1 MYFRLRG
8 PGFTSGVLCI
18 PHYAGFTKTLRIMK
32 ITAIILISTCLQ
44 VAARSDAQTISFSL
58 KNVPVQKVFKE
69 ASRQAGISIVYSE
82 ALFKNFNRVTIA
94 VKNATIAEV
103 LDKCLRNQPFY
114 YSIDGKTIVIKKKLT
129 VAETLRPAES
139 PLPPVEIKGRV
150 VNENG
155 EPLAGATIQIKGSKK
170 FAVTD
175 ADGYFSIDVPSGKKA
190 ILISSYVGME
200 TRELTAREG
209 SELLIRLSPAN
220 AALSDFVVVGYG
232 TSRKKDI
239 TGSVASVAMNEQE
252 KTPVIGT
259 EQLLEGR
266 VSGVQITQNQS
277 QPGAV
282 FSVRIRGTNSISS
295 SSSPLFVVDGYAGG
309 NGGDLNPSDILSIDV
324 LKDASA
330 TAIYGSRGAN
340 GVIIITTKRGR
351 LNAPKVTIDGYM
363 GLQQIGKEYKMMD
376 AKQYASFSNTV
387 QEENNSINNTS
398 NPLPFTQTQINSLGK
413 GTDWQ
418 DAIFRKASIS
428 NYSVA
433 FNGGNADS
441 KHYLSF
447 NFFDQKGIITGSD
460 YKRGIVRFNLDQN
473 VSSRL
478 KIGVSSQIGYSYQNM
493 TTVNTSGG
501 ADQPSVLWDAVR
513 FNPMLPVKD
522 STGAYTYVNGPAGV
536 GQPIGNPLAYVNEA
550 KDGFYNLNVF
560 VNAFGEFEILKG
572 LKFRTSFG
580 ANYVSSGEEAFVP
593 TDIFASSGIG
603 RASQSSGRNYN
614 WLNENTL
621 TYDKVFNK
629 IHAVNLTGG
638 FTLQNW
644 YTKTSLAGITNLS
657 TNSLGPY
664 NFGIGI
670 PSTPSSYYGENAL
683 VSYFGRANYRLMDKY
698 LFTFTM
704 RADGS
709 SRFGVNDKWG
719 YFPSGAFAWHLS
731 QEDFIKNIDIISD
744 LKLRMS
750 YGITGNQ
757 EIGSYN
763 SLSQYVSNQ
772 YSLGVT
778 PSLVVGVSSAN
789 IANPSLKWESTAS
802 SNLGLDL
809 GLWNNRLY
817 ITTDFYYKKT
827 SNLLL
832 LVNIPI
838 TSGYSSILQNAGAVS
853 NKGFEFSATSLNI
866 DQKKVKWTTT
876 VNFSTNA
883 NKVLDLGSNKQI
895 YVGQMSGSVFN
906 GGAPS
911 SAILVPGK
919 PIGSFYGYVFDGIW
933 QSEDQIIKSGT
944 KQAVNPGDPIYK
956 DLNGDSVLSGDD
968 RMILGQAL
976 PKFIYGIINNIT
988 VGRFNLNIFFQGVY
1002 GNKILNE
1009 NLYEIQNGTPDFNK
1023 LAYVATESWHG
1034 PGTSNTLP
1042 RVSSILRNATGF
1054 TSDVLESGSFLRL
1067 KTVTLSY
1074 DVPLPKLTGVFKSAN
1089 VYVTAQNLLTFTK
1102 YSGYDPEV
1110 NSFTDATD
1118 ALSLGTDYNAFPNYR
1133 TFLLGVKFGF

>member
-1 MYFRLRG
+1 MHFRLPG
-8 PGFTSGVLCI
+8 AGFTPVDLSI
-18 PHYAGFTKTLRIMK
+18 PRYSGFTKTLRIMK
-32 ITAIILISTCLQ
+32 ITAIILLSACLQ
-44 VAARSDAQTISFSL
+44 VAARSDAQTITFSL
-58 KNVPVQKVFKE
+58 KDVPVQKVFKE
-69 ASRQAGISIVYSE
+69 VSRQTGISIVYSE
-82 ALFKNFNRVTIA
+82 ALFERFARVSIS
-94 VKNATIAEV
+94 VKDATIKEV
-103 LDKCLRNQPFY
+103 LDKCLKDQPFY
-114 YSIDGKTIVIKKKLT
+114 YSLKGKMIVIKKKLSPT
-129 VAETLRPAES
+129 EGLQTIEN
-139 PLPPVEIKGRV
+139 PLPPIEIKGRV
-150 VNENG
+150 VNEKG
-155 EPLAGATIQIKGSKK
+155 EPLEGATVQVKGTRKSI
-170 FAVTD
+170 ATN
-175 ADGYFSIDVPSGKKA
+175 ADGYFSLETVTDKKIA
-190 ILISSYVGME
+190 LIFSYVGME
-200 TRELTAREG
+200 TQEQVADG
-209 SELLIRLSPAN
+209 AKELLIQLKMAD

-239 TGSVASVAMNEQE
+239 TGSIASVNLNEQE

-266 VSGVQITQNQS
+266 VSGVQVSQNQS

-282 FSVRIRGTNSISS
+282 FSVRIRGTNSINS

-309 NGGDLNPSDILSIDV
+309 NGGDINPSDILSIDV

-340 GVIIITTKRGR
+340 GVVIITTKRGSR
-351 LNAPKVTIDGYM
+351 NAAKVTLEGYM
-363 GLQQIGKEYKMMD
+363 GVQQVAKKYKMMN
-376 AKQYASFSNTV
+376 AKQYGIFSNTV
-387 QEENNSINNTS
+387 QQENNDLFNTTD
-398 NPLPFTQTQINSLGK
+398 PLPFTQTQINSLGK

-428 NYSVA
+428 NYSLA

-447 NFFDQKGIITGSD
+447 NFFNQNGIITGSD

-473 VSSRL
+473 ISSKL
-478 KIGVSSQIGYSYQNM
+478 KIGMSSQLGYSYQNM

-513 FNPMLPVKD
+513 FNPMLAPKD

-536 GQPIGNPLAYVNEA
+536 GAPIGNPVAYINEA
-550 KDGFYNLNVF
+550 KDGFYSLNVF
-560 VNAFGEFEILKG
+560 VNAFGEYEILKG

-580 ANYVSSGEEAFVP
+580 VNYVSNGEEAFVP

-603 RASQSSGRNYN
+603 RASQSSARYYN

-621 TYDKVFNK
+621 TYDRTFNK
-629 IHAVNLTGG
+629 IHAINLTGG
-638 FTLQNW
+638 FTLQHW
-644 YTKTSLAGITNLS
+644 YNKSFNAGITNLS

-670 PSTPSSYYGENAL
+670 PSTPGSFYGENAL

-719 YFPSGAFAWHLS
+719 YFPSGAIAWHLS
-731 QEDFIKNIDIISD
+731 QEDFIKDINAISEM
-744 LKLRMS
+744 KLRMS

-763 SLSQYVSNQ
+763 SLSQFVSNQ
-772 YSLGVT
+772 YSLGAT
-778 PSLVVGVSSAN
+778 PSLVVGLAAAN

-802 SNLGLDL
+802 SDLGLDL
-809 GLWNNRLY
+809 GLWNNRLF
-817 ITTDFYYKKT
+817 ITADFYYKKT

-832 LVNIPI
+832 LVNIPQ
-838 TSGYSSILQNAGAVS
+838 TSGYSSILQNAGSVS

-866 DQKKVKWTTT
+866 DQRKVKWTTT
-876 VNFSTNA
+876 FNFSTNT
-883 NKVLDLGSNKQI
+883 NKVLNLGSNKQI
-895 YVGQMSGSVFN
+895 YVGQLSGSVFN
-906 GGAPS
+906 GGAPP
-911 SAILVPGK
+911 SAILEPGK

-933 QSEDQIIKSGT
+933 QSQDQIMKSGT
-944 KQAVNPGDPIYK
+944 LQAVNPGDPIYK
-956 DLNGDSVLSGDD
+956 DLNHDSSLSGED

-976 PKFIYGIINNIT
+976 PKFIYGMVNNIT
-988 VGRFNLNIFFQGVY
+988 VGRFNLNLFIQGVY

-1009 NLYEIQNGTPDFNK
+1009 NLYEIQNGTPNYNK
-1023 LAYVATESWHG
+1023 LAYVGTDSWHG
-1034 PGTSNTLP
+1034 SGTSNTLP

-1054 TSDVLESGSFLRL
+1054 TSDILENGSFLRL

-1074 DVPLPKLTGVFKSAN
+1074 DLPLPKLTSVFKSAN

-1102 YSGYDPEV
+1102 YTGYDPEV

-1133 TFLLGVKFGF
+1133 TFLVGVKFSF

>member
-1 MYFRLRG
+1 MYFRLLS
-8 PGFTSGVLCI
+8 PGFTPGVLCI
-18 PHYAGFTKTLRIMK
+18 PRCAGYTKTLRIMR

-58 KNVPVQKVFKE
+58 KDVPVQKVFKE
-69 ASRQAGISIVYSE
+69 VSRQTGISIVYSE
-82 ALFKNFNRVTIA
+82 TLFESFGRVTIS
-94 VKNATIAEV
+94 VKDASISEV
-103 LDKCLRNQPFY
+103 LDKCLKNLPFY
-114 YSIDGKTIVIKKKLT
+114 YSLKGKTIVIKKK
-129 VAETLRPAES
+129 PSPSES
-139 PLPPVEIKGRV
+139 IQPVENPLPPVDIKGRV
-150 VNENG
+150 VNEKG
-155 EPLAGATIQIKGSKK
+155 EPLAGATVQLRGAKQFI
-170 FAVTD
+170 VTG
-175 ADGYFSIDVPSGKKA
+175 ADGYFSMEVQADKK
-190 ILISSYVGME
+190 ITLIFSYVGME
-200 TRELTAREG
+200 TQEQVAKEG
-209 SELLIRLSPAN
+209 VELLIRLKPVN

-277 QPGAV
+277 QPGAI
-282 FSVRIRGTNSISS
+282 FSVRIRGTNSINS

-340 GVIIITTKRGR
+340 GVIMITTKRGS
-351 LNAPKVTIDGYM
+351 LNAPKVSIDAYTGM
-363 GLQQIGKEYKMMD
+363 QQIGKKYKMMD
-376 AKQYASFSNTV
+376 AKHYGVYSNTV
-387 QEENNSINNTS
+387 HEENNNLNNTS
-398 NPLPFTQTQINSLGK
+398 DPLPFTQSQINSLGK

-428 NYSVA
+428 NYSIA

-447 NFFDQKGIITGSD
+447 NFFDQKGIITASD

-473 VSSRL
+473 VGSRL

-513 FNPMLPVKD
+513 FNPMLPVRD

-536 GQPIGNPLAYVNEA
+536 GAPIGNPVAYINEA

-560 VNAFGEFEILKG
+560 INAFGEYEILKG

-603 RASQSSGRNYN
+603 RASQSSARNYN

-621 TYDKVFNK
+621 TYDGVFNK
-629 IHAVNLTGG
+629 IHAINLTGG

-644 YTKTSLAGITNLS
+644 YTKAFTAGITNLS
-657 TNSLGPY
+657 TNNLGPY

-670 PSTPSSYYGENAL
+670 PSAPTSYYGENSL

-709 SRFGVNDKWG
+709 SRFGANDKWG

-731 QEDFIKNIDIISD
+731 QENFVKNINAVSD

-763 SLSQYVSNQ
+763 SLSQFVSNQ

-778 PSLVVGVSSAN
+778 PSLVVGVSAAN
-789 IANPSLKWESTAS
+789 IANPDLKWESTAS
-802 SNLGLDL
+802 SDLGLDL

-876 VNFSTNA
+876 FNFSTNV
-883 NKVLDLGSNKQI
+883 NKVLNLGSNKQI
-895 YVGQMSGSVFN
+895 YVGQLSGSVFN

-911 SAILVPGK
+911 SAILEPGK

-933 QSEDQIIKSGT
+933 QSQSDIIKSGT

-956 DLNGDSVLSGDD
+956 DLNNDSSLSGED
-968 RMILGQAL
+968 RTILGQAL
-976 PKFIYGIINNIT
+976 PKFIYGVINNIT
-988 VGRFNLNIFFQGVY
+988 VGRFNLNVFFQGVY

-1023 LAYVATESWHG
+1023 LAYVGTESWHG

-1054 TSDVLESGSFLRL
+1054 TSDVLENGSFLRL

-1074 DVPLPKLTGVFKSAN
+1074 NLPLPKLTTVFKSAN
-1089 VYVTAQNLLTFTK
+1089 IYVTAQNLLTFTK

>member
-1 MYFRLRG
+1 MRL
-8 PGFTSGVLCI
+8 T
-18 PHYAGFTKTLRIMK
+18 T
-32 ITAIILISTCLQ
+32 IILISTFLQ
-44 VAARSDAQTISFSL
+44 VAARSHAQTISLSL
-58 KNVPVQKVFKE
+58 TRVPVQRVFKE
-69 ASRQAGISIVYSE
+69 LSRQTGISIVYSE
-82 ALFKNFNRVTIA
+82 AVMATPERVTIH
-94 VKNATIAEV
+94 VKDATVSQV
-103 LDKCLRNQPFY
+103 LDECLRDLPFY
-114 YSIDGKTIVIKKKLT
+114 YSMEGKTIVIKNKPAKAPPTQPL
-129 VAETLRPAES
+129 ETP
-139 PLPPVEIKGRV
+139 PPPVEVRGRV
-150 VNENG
+150 SNDKG

-170 FAVTD
+170 YVVTA
-175 ADGYFSIDVPSGKKA
+175 ADGSFSIEAPGNRKIV
-190 ILISSYVGME
+190 LIASYVGME
-200 TRELTAREG
+200 TQEIAAGDDGEIA
-209 SELLIRLSPAN
+209 IRLKPAN
-220 AALSDFVVVGYG
+220 ASLSDFVVVGYG

-282 FSVRIRGTNSISS
+282 FSVRIRGTNSINS

-340 GVIIITTKRGR
+340 GVVIITTKRGS
-351 LNAPKVTIDGYM
+351 LNATKITLDAYTGV
-363 GLQQIGKEYKMMD
+363 QQIGKKYKMMD
-376 AKQYASFSNTV
+376 AQQYGNFANTV
-387 QEENNSINNTS
+387 AQEDNDLNGTS
-398 NPLPFTQTQINSLGK
+398 NPLPFTAQQISALGK

-418 DAIFRKASIS
+418 DAIFRKAGIS
-428 NYSVA
+428 NYSIA
-433 FNGGNADS
+433 FNGGNPDS
-441 KHYLSF
+441 RHYLSF

-473 VSSRL
+473 ISSRL
-478 KIGVSSQIGYSYQNM
+478 KIGLSSQIGYSYQNM

-522 STGAYTYVNGPAGV
+522 SSGAYTYVNGPAGV
-536 GQPIGNPLAYVNEA
+536 GAPIGNPVAYINEA

-560 VNAFGEFEILKG
+560 LNAFGEYEILKG

-580 ANYVSSGEEAFVP
+580 ANYVSTGEELFVP

-603 RASQSSGRNYN
+603 RAMQSSQRNYN

-621 TYDKVFNK
+621 TYDREFNK
-629 IHAVNLTGG
+629 IHVINLTGG

-644 YTKTSLAGITNLS
+644 YSKTFSAGITNLS
-657 TNSLGPY
+657 TNNLGPY

-670 PSTPSSYYGENAL
+670 PATPTSYYGENAL

-709 SRFGVNDKWG
+709 SRFGTNDKWG

-731 QEDFIKNIDIISD
+731 QENFIKNIQAVSD

-763 SLSQYVSNQ
+763 SLSQFVSNQ
-772 YSLGVT
+772 YSLGST
-778 PSLVVGVSSAN
+778 PSLVVGVSASN

-802 SNLGLDL
+802 SDVGLDL

-883 NKVLDLGSNKQI
+883 NKVLNLGSNKQI
-895 YVGQMSGSVFN
+895 YVGQLSGSVFN

-911 SAILVPGK
+911 SAILEPGK

-933 QSEDQIIKSGT
+933 QSQAQITKSGT
-944 KQAVNPGDPIYK
+944 TQMVSPGDPIYK
-956 DLNGDSVLSGDD
+956 DLNNDSSLSGDD
-968 RMILGQAL
+968 RTILGQAM

-1023 LAYVATESWHG
+1023 LAYVGTESWHG

-1054 TSDVLESGSFLRL
+1054 TSDVLENGSFLRL
-1067 KTVTLSY
+1067 KTITLSY
-1074 DVPLPKLTGVFKSAN
+1074 NLPLPQLTSVFKSAN
-1089 VYVTAQNLLTFTK
+1089 IYVTAQNLLTFTK

-1118 ALSLGTDYNAFPNYR
+1118 ALSLGTDYNAFPNYK
-1133 TFLLGVKFGF
+1133 TFLVGVKFGF